1 MKSVHKQFL
10 SSQALADN
18 TYGSWCGG
26 LFSVVPKTGRKV
38 VPNIIYH
45 LMDVIS
51 REILPGKQCLV
62 GTNQSTV
69 LCLENIIG
77 GLIIL

>member
-1 MKSVHKQFL
+1 MKSIRKQFL

-18 TYGSWCGG
+18 TYGSWRGG

-38 VPNIIYH
+38 VPNIYS

-62 GTNQSTV
+62 GTNSK
-69 LCLENIIG
+69 E
-77 GLIIL
+77 